1 MLQVRRR
8 LNHGLCLVV
17 CLALALAGCTNYRVS
32 LDPVTLDDPAAGAA
46 APEAAEAGASGDEPA
61 ALRVPP
67 QPLFLQQE
75 LEDPPVAGKPEGWVR
90 LRFAV
95 DARGGVQKVEVLES
109 SELAFEAPAVRLISS
124 WSYTPGTVGGEP
136 AAFEG
141 QEAYVTFFEEAGVV
155 DTAEENLL
163 IGGIIVV
170 TLATVIIL
178 AFTTGVDFTAGD

>member
-46 APEAAEAGASGDEPA
+46 ASEAAEAGTSGDEPA
-61 ALRVPP
+61 APRVPP

-124 WSYTPGTVGGEP
+124 WSYTPGIRNTGDSIPIPIPGTVSVFLDARAMLSLEPPHGQARKGGGARGP
-136 AAFEG
+136 ASRHPAG
-141 QEAYVTFFEEAGVV
+141 QPAPR
-155 DTAEENLL
+155 DLL
-163 IGGIIVV
+163 
-170 TLATVIIL
+170 
-178 AFTTGVDFTAGD
+178 

>member
-17 CLALALAGCTNYRVS
+17 CLALALAGCTNYRVT

-46 APEAAEAGASGDEPA
+46 APEASGDEPA

-95 DARGGVQKVEVLES
+95 DERGGVQKVEVLES

-136 AAFEG
+136 TAFEG